1 MTEPPAPP
9 GEPPAR
15 TGVRSLLAY
24 TAAPGVG
31 GAEISLGHLLAHASP
46 SVDITLAG
54 TSETVVAALSARRSR
69 MPALVLPAGGPR
81 AFLAHVTAFRRL
93 RPQIIHV
100 NRHVP
105 WAAAAGIAAALATPA
120 TRLVTVDH
128 LPLRTVD
135 LIEMWRTRM
144 LTLRADAPVAVG
156 QASARRLEDFYA
168 LGRGSVRSIPNG
180 VPDPGVRRRQ
190 RREDGP
196 LVVGAV
202 GRLDPMKG
210 YDVLVR
216 ALAQVD
222 RLALVLVG
230 SGVEEAAL
238 RALAQTLGIADR
250 VTFTGWLPCA
260 RDVLPWFDVFA
271 MPSRSE
277 GLPLALLEAMLC
289 ELPCVATPVGSIGE
303 AIRHEHTGLLVP
315 QDDPDALAAA
325 LRRLRD
331 EPELADR
338 LGSAAR
344 RAARQAFTV
353 DTLTRAYEQ
362 LWAELV
368 ARPRAALLRPPPPRP

>member
-1 MTEPPAPP
+1 MIEPAAP
-9 GEPPAR
+9 R
-15 TGVRSLLAY
+15 RVLAY

-31 GAEISLGHLLAHASP
+31 GAEISLGHLLAYAS
-46 SVDITLAG
+46 SSLDVTLVG
-54 TSETVVAALSARRSR
+54 TSETVVAALAARRSR
-69 MPALVLPAGGPR
+69 LRTRVLPADGPR
-81 AFLAHVTAFRRL
+81 AFAAHLTAFRRL

-100 NRHVP
+100 NRQVP
-105 WAAAAGIAAALATPA
+105 WAAATGIAAALATPG

-144 LTLRADAPVAVG
+144 LTLRADAAVAVG

-180 VPDPGVRRRQ
+180 VPDPGVRRR
-190 RREDGP
+190 RRRPDGP

-210 YDVLVR
+210 HDVLLR
-216 ALAQVD
+216 AIAEVD
-222 RLALVLVG
+222 RLSLVLVG
-230 SGVEEAAL
+230 SGPEEAAL

-260 RDVLPWFDVFA
+260 RDFLPRFDIFA

-277 GLPLALLEAMLC
+277 GLPLALVEAMFA

-303 AIRHEHTGLLVP
+303 AIRPERTGLLVP
-315 QDDPDALAAA
+315 KDDPDALAAA

-331 EPELADR
+331 RPEFADR
-338 LGSAAR
+338 LGAAAR
-344 RAARQAFTV
+344 RTALRAFTV
-353 DTLTRAYEQ
+353 DTLAQAYER

-368 ARPRAALLRPPPPRP
+368 ARRRTALVRPPPPRP